1 MTAEGIAILSSQF
14 RRLCFPAKFAHGRR
28 ADERAASGSVSVKI
42 WGEISM
48 LKFYFNG
55 APNPNKVAL
64 FLEDSGLPYELV
76 PVDTR
81 KGEQFKP
88 EFLKVNPNGKV
99 PAIDDDGVFVFDS
112 NAILLYLAEKTGK
125 FLPPNTPA
133 NRAQLL
139 SWLMFIATG
148 IGPYSGQAVHFK
160 HYAPRNLGKGLDYA
174 HNRYQYEAHR
184 HYRILEDHLAGHR
197 YMVGDTYTIV
207 DMALWGWARLAP
219 FVLGDDVYTKYPN
232 VKRLVDE
239 VAGRPAAA
247 RAIALKDKFTFKTD
261 MDDEARGFMFGHLK
275 TKVA

>member
-1 MTAEGIAILSSQF
+1 
-14 RRLCFPAKFAHGRR
+14 
-28 ADERAASGSVSVKI
+28 
-42 WGEISM
+42 M

-64 FLEDSGLPYELV
+64 FLEESGLPCELV

-81 KGEQFKP
+81 KGDQFKP

-125 FLPPNTPA
+125 FLPAGTPN

-148 IGPYSGQAVHFK
+148 LGPYSGQAVHFK
-160 HYAPRNLGKGLDYA
+160 HHAPKDLGKGLDYA
-174 HNRYQYEAHR
+174 HNRYQFEAHR
-184 HYRILEDHLAGHR
+184 HYKILDDHLATSR

-207 DMALWGWARLAP
+207 DMAFWGWARMAP
-219 FVLGDDVYTKYPN
+219 FVLGDDVFAKYPN
-232 VKRLVDE
+232 VKRLLDE
-239 VAGRPAAA
+239 VSARPAAA
-247 RAIALKDKFTFKTD
+247 RAIALKDKFVFKTEL
-261 MDDEARGFMFGHLK
+261 DDEARSIMFRHLK
-275 TKVA
+275 TATA

>member
-1 MTAEGIAILSSQF
+1 
-14 RRLCFPAKFAHGRR
+14 
-28 ADERAASGSVSVKI
+28 
-42 WGEISM
+42 M

-64 FLEDSGLPYELV
+64 FLEESGLPYELV

-81 KGEQFKP
+81 KGDQFKP

-125 FLPPNTPA
+125 FLAPNTPA

-139 SWLMFIATG
+139 SWLMFVATG
-148 IGPYSGQAVHFK
+148 VGPYSGQAVHFK
-160 HYAPRNLGKGLDYA
+160 HFAPKDLEYA
-174 HNRYQYEAHR
+174 HNRYQFEARR
-184 HYRILEDHLAGHR
+184 HYGILDDHLANSR
-197 YMVGDTYTIV
+197 YMVGDSYTIV

-219 FVLGDDVYTKYPN
+219 FVIGDEVFAKYPN

-239 VAGRPAAA
+239 ISARPAAA
-247 RAIALKDKFTFKTD
+247 RAIALKDKFTFKAE
-261 MDDEARGFMFGHLK
+261 MDDEARDIMFGHLK
-275 TKVA
+275 TKAA